1 MIQPIMGRTS
11 LEISKKM
18 SILSLEDNELINTT
32 VGNL

>member
-11 LEISKKM
+11 LEINEEM